1 MWLSC
6 VRRPAD
12 ATEAMTHAAPALAKR
27 RPEQFFVPSQDFV
40 HSEII
45 AEPVNVISSLT
56 AYGPPA
62 LFGLFGPTSV
72 AIRRRSPQ
80 FAAAYVALLTIALGS
95 AALHC
100 FLLALAQARTVRIT
114 TPRRVLI
121 KEPQGSDPVI
131 LFTRVAT
138 SCRCSGSSR
147 RARTSHSTS

>member
-1 MWLSC
+1 M
-6 VRRPAD
+6 
-12 ATEAMTHAAPALAKR
+12 
-27 RPEQFFVPSQDFV
+27 

-62 LFGLFGPTSV
+62 LFGLLGPSSV
-72 AIRRRSPQ
+72 AARRSPQ

-114 TPRRVLI
+114 TSAS
-121 KEPQGSDPVI
+121 SDHGTAA
-131 LFTRVAT
+131 L
-138 SCRCSGSSR
+138 
-147 RARTSHSTS
+147 